1 MRQDYR
7 LSDPRRERDR
17 LADARTIAA
26 LEWLP
31 AEEALESLKESW
43 VDQWSRHLVITNYNN
58 RIARRKR
65 RDA

>member
-7 LSDPRRERDR
+7 PSDPRWGRDR

-26 LEWLP
+26 LGWLP

-43 VDQWSRHLVITNYNN
+43 IDQWSRHLVTTNYSN